1 MAIKNYRFQRI
12 LVTNSETRYKA
23 QYQKDGMFYIG
34 SGHKTAIVQS
44 MSKKLEDG
52 VTPFVVKFAPRQM
65 EVLIDI
71 DTSNPQQVD
80 FLNIIKDDPE
90 VKTRKKIDGSFRF
103 ELIDDEEEVNMD
115 VIDIKSRATVSNIIL
130 SMPLNELKDV
140 CYFFNF
146 NIVDLSKSAIIAKLL
161 HPTMGCMWSNVM
173 MGGVYI
179 DPRDLVINKGFGED
193 YHIKSTVNK
202 AILLK
207 IIKFNENNTYVF
219 GDNGVILGAS
229 IDNVYAYFKSNKAMF
244 ESSLLVAVG
253 AKDKFN
259 EDIDFTEDL
268 DVVKENLED
277 LTKNDSNIDILGRS
291 PEWSEKERLAMEQ
304 WYRDLLKAKGRNVV
318 GNVDAFKNDTLKG
331 KIESLIRME

>member
-1 MAIKNYRFQRI
+1 MAIKNYRFHRI

-23 QYQKDGMFYIG
+23 QYRKDGQDYIATNI
-34 SGHKTAIVQS
+34 KTAIVQS
-44 MSKKLEDG
+44 THKVLERG
-52 VTPFVVKFAPRQM
+52 IEPYKIIFAPRQM
-65 EVLIDI
+65 ESIITI

-80 FLNIIKDDPE
+80 FINLIKEDPE
-90 VKTRKKIDGSFRF
+90 VKTRKKLEGSFRF
-103 ELIDDEEEVNMD
+103 ELIDDEEEINMG
-115 VIDIKSRATVSNIIL
+115 VIDIKSRTTVSNIIL
-130 SMPLNELKDV
+130 SMPLKDLKDV

-146 NIVDLSKSAIIAKLL
+146 DIVGLPKSAIISKLL

-173 MGGVYI
+173 MGGAFI

-193 YHIKSTVNK
+193 YNIKSTVNK

-207 IIKFNENNTYVF
+207 IIKLNDNNTYVF
-219 GDNGVILGAS
+219 GDNGVILGAT

-244 ESSLLVAVG
+244 ESSLMVAVS
-253 AKDKFN
+253 AVDKFN

-268 DVVKENLED
+268 NVVKENLED
-277 LTKNDSNIDILGRS
+277 LTKNDGNIDILGRS

-304 WYRDLLKAKGRNVV
+304 WYKDLVKAKGRSVA